1 MFRGLGRFYSC
12 GRRVGLFTA
21 GLFHYP
27 VPFPTE
33 AGFDSRLPEHLL
45 RQIRKNEEGMRMLR
59 VVFIAVLAVLLLAVP
74 VK

>member
-27 VPFPTE
+27 VPFFQLKP
-33 AGFDSRLPEHLL
+33 GSIPGSRNIFL
-45 RQIRKNEEGMRMLR
+45 RQIRKNEEGMWMLR
-59 VVFIAVLAVLLLAVP
+59 FVLAAVLVALLALP

>member
-21 GLFHYP
+21 GLAEPP
-27 VPFPTE
+27 VPFPPE
-33 AGFDSRLPEHLL
+33 AGFNSRLPEHLFKADP
-45 RQIRKNEEGMRMLR
+45 KNEEGMRMLIF
-59 VVFIAVLAVLLLAVP
+59 VIIAFLSVLLLALP

>member
-33 AGFDSRLPEHLL
+33 AGFDSRLPEHLSKAAP
-45 RQIRKNEEGMRMLR
+45 KNEEGMWMLR
-59 VVFIAVLAVLLLAVP
+59 FVIAAVLVALLAVP